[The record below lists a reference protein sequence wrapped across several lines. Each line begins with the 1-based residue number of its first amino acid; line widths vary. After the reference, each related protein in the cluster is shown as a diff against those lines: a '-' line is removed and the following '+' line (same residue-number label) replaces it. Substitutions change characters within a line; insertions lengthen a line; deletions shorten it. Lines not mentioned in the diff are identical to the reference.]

1 MKQSVFDKNLLA
13 KLGPDCFQKIA
24 CAKIGIAG
32 AGGLGSNCAVALVR
46 AGFRD
51 FVIADF
57 DKVDVA
63 NLDRQA
69 YFEDQVGM
77 KKVEAL
83 KINLLRISKNLRMD
97 ALDVEL
103 EPSNIRQ
110 IFSGCDVMVECLD
123 CPQMKSFFVSELLPL
138 GKLLVAASGI
148 GGVGANDEIC
158 VHRIKENL
166 VIVGDLKSDVEK
178 SPALAPRVCIAA
190 AKQADVVMEYIVSGK
205 V

>member
-1 MKQSVFDKNLLA
+1 MKQSGFDKNLLD
-13 KLGPDCFQKIA
+13 KLGLDRFRKIA

-83 KINLLRISKNLRMD
+83 KINLLRISKNLRID
-97 ALDVEL
+97 SFDVKL
-103 EPSNIRQ
+103 GSSNISR

-123 CPQMKSFFVSELLPL
+123 CPQMKSLFVSELLPL

-148 GGVGANDEIC
+148 GGVGANDEIR
-158 VHRIKENL
+158 VYRIKENL

-178 SPALAPRVCIAA
+178 SPAVAPRVCIAA
-190 AKQADVVMEYIVSGK
+190 AKQADVVMEYIVSGR